1 VNRRT
6 QYENPVLQAKRAQQN
21 LLERKSPNFTR
32 NPDKL
37 KGQRI
42 RTTLIKSSRGLGF
55 TIVGGDD
62 TVEEFLQIKTVV
74 LNGPAWLDGKLQTG
88 NFQIPLILKHVI
100 HFRFRICQHNCNFF
114 PGDVLV
120 YVNDTCVL
128 GFTHNEMVNV
138 FKSIGSGETVTLE
151 VCRGYPLPFDPN
163 DPNTEVVTT
172 IAVNAPGKTSANNS

>member
-42 RTTLIKSSRGLGF
+42 RTALIKSSRGLGF

-62 TVEEFLQIKTVV
+62 TVEEFLQIKSVV
-74 LNGPAWLDGKLQTG
+74 PNGPAWLDGKLQTG
-88 NFQIPLILKHVI
+88 NFFL
-100 HFRFRICQHNCNFF
+100 
-114 PGDVLV
+114 
-120 YVNDTCVL
+120 
-128 GFTHNEMVNV
+128 
-138 FKSIGSGETVTLE
+138 
-151 VCRGYPLPFDPN
+151 
-163 DPNTEVVTT
+163 
-172 IAVNAPGKTSANNS
+172 